1 MKMINSSGQ
10 RASKVLPRLGYVFV
24 VICICTT
31 ISSLV
36 YAQKHTHKEE
46 DAIANAFISS
56 IKSRNYEDLK
66 KHFPTVEV
74 FRTTAPDETQ
84 GKSDAEVLEIAKPLS
99 DGLDSGFHSLL
110 READRL
116 NVNVKK
122 INFKSQR
129 ISAIPMTNGAFYLQE
144 IYFTYNKKKG
154 LFTIGLALIDKWYIY
169 AIEKTE
175 GVFTEMK

>member
-1 MKMINSSGQ
+1 MKMINLSGR
-10 RASKVLPRLGYVFV
+10 RASKVLTKLGHTLV
-24 VICICTT
+24 VVCICTVAST
-31 ISSLV
+31 QI
-36 YAQKHTHKEE
+36 YAQKHSHKEE

-56 IKSRNYEDLK
+56 IKSRNFDDLK

-74 FRTTAPDETQ
+74 FRTTAPDETL

-154 LFTIGLALIDKWYIY
+154 LFTIGIALIDKWYIY